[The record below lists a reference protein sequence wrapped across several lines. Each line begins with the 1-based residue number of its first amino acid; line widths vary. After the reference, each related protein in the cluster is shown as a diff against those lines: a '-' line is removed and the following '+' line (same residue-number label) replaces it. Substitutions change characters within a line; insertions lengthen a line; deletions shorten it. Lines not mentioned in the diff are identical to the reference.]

1 MEKQSATL
9 EVDMST
15 VTMKSPSKAKAV
27 LGKGYQEA
35 DGTNLSS
42 SYETIDEKA
51 STFVI
56 DVRGGR
62 RNKVQP

>member
-42 SYETIDEKA
+42 SYETID
-51 STFVI
+51 
-56 DVRGGR
+56 
-62 RNKVQP
+62 